1 MQGRSFLPLLDRKL
15 EGWRDEVYIQ
25 ITESQTGRALR
36 TPQWTYAV
44 VDAHYGRKPS
54 SASDQYAEYQ
64 MYNNFD
70 DPHQLLNLAGRRDDP
85 RLVHYQGALSMK
97 DATAH
102 LRERLLARMVEAGE
116 PRAEIQERL
125 LYP

>member
-1 MQGRSFLPLLDRKL
+1 V
-15 EGWRDEVYIQ
+15 EGWPDEVYVQ
-25 ITESQTGRALR
+25 ITESQSGRALR

-44 VDAHYGRKPS
+44 VDAHYGRKPAAS
-54 SASDQYAEYQ
+54 SDLYEEYQ

-70 DPHQLLNLAGRRDDP
+70 DPHQLLNLAGRQDNP
-85 RLVHYQGALSMK
+85 QLVHYQGALSMK
-97 DATAH
+97 ETTMH